1 MSLLDFTIYT
11 LNFIYGLVLAV
22 PRLKGLEKVFY
33 YDFLNLICGKVMP
46 LVVGILFLGVRF
58 LYVPFL
64 YVLIPISGMPRIP
77 AIVFKVTFFG
87 LAVLYITL
95 LLLPLIFGAI
105 SAVKYRLWRNSKRG
119 DFEVLQAASQRVNK
133 RLQKYQIP
141 QTVIVMPIYNEEP
154 DALVRAVESVT
165 KCVYPQRYVS
175 CYLSFDNAEES
186 DLYLHLMKYLT
197 NGAERPAGGYP
208 SRVHLVFQKVHF
220 VVNRFPHG
228 GKRHA
233 QALTF
238 NEIKHAFYGK
248 EDDTFLLF
256 IDSDIVLHEDCLIE
270 FVRAMDKQP
279 NLIGMTGFIS
289 AM

>member
-1 MSLLDFTIYT
+1 
-11 LNFIYGLVLAV
+11 
-22 PRLKGLEKVFY
+22 
-33 YDFLNLICGKVMP
+33 MP
-46 LVVGILFLGVRF
+46 LIVGILFLGVRF

-64 YVLIPISGMPRIP
+64 YILIPINNLPRIP
-77 AIVFKVTFFG
+77 VIVFKVTFFG

-105 SAVKYRLWRNSKRG
+105 SAVKYKLWRNSKRG
-119 DFEVLQAASQRVNK
+119 TPPVLKRASKSVKK
-133 RLQKYQIP
+133 RLKNYQIP

-165 KCVYPQRYVS
+165 NCVYPQRYSS
-175 CYLSFDNAEES
+175 CYLSFDNPDES

-197 NGAERPAGGYP
+197 HDADPPEEGYP
-208 SRVHLVFQKVHF
+208 SQVHLVFKKIHF

-228 GKRHA
+228 GKRHT
-233 QALTF
+233 QSLTF
-238 NEIKHAFYGK
+238 QQIKKAFLDH
-248 EDDTFLLF
+248 EDNTFLLF
-256 IDSDIVLHEDCLIE
+256 IDSDIVLHDDCLIE
-270 FVRAMDKQP
+270 FVRAMEKRP